1 MNLRTITLTDAD
13 KLIDDLNLDDR
24 VELKKTELEKLRQ
37 RIKDDSSFLKRPG
50 NLPDINLNIVE
61 DLLTECIRK
70 FGSKKNHDIWE
81 MENWLSARL
90 HNVLRLTRRE
100 ASINEI
106 WYFLGLYFYN
116 FILWRANYANRKTD
130 SLNNVLLGLPASKI
144 SRQIFSR
151 CWWMAEVTRIGKN
164 YSRSPILNGDYVSQL
179 LDVNMFKIQIFSCY
193 LGEFIRSKKISQ
205 QFRQKFRTFMY
216 LSRELIVA
224 QPMTGL
230 VQEKIDLSKYES
242 WLEKPLKK
250 DHITKT
256 KEFYSKGPDD
266 FSHDSD
272 AKEIINKW
280 FEKVWDIS
288 DRYYEIIEEVIK
300 HLIEKNNEIN
310 IDEVIA
316 KITDEE
322 QPLLPR
328 SEQQDIKYK
337 FKEITER

>member
-13 KLIDDLNLDDR
+13 KLIDDFDLENK
-24 VELKKTELEKLRQ
+24 VELKKAELEKLRG
-37 RIKDDSSFLKRPG
+37 RLKDESSHLKRPG
-50 NLPDINLNIVE
+50 NLPEINLDIIE
-61 DLLTECIRK
+61 DLLNVCIKK
-70 FGSKKNHDIWE
+70 FNSKKDDDIWE

-90 HNVLRLTRRE
+90 HNILRLTRNE
-100 ASINEI
+100 ASVNEI

-116 FILWRANYANRKTD
+116 FILWRAEFANRKTD

-151 CWWMAEVTRIGKN
+151 CWWMAEVTRIGKE
-164 YSRSPILNGDYVSQL
+164 YSKSPILNGDYVSQL
-179 LDVNMFKIQIFSCY
+179 LDVNMFKMQIFSCY
-193 LGEFIRSKKISQ
+193 LGEFIRSKNMSR

-224 QPMTGL
+224 QPMTSL

-242 WLEKPLKK
+242 WLEKSLKK
-250 DHITKT
+250 DYISKT

-266 FSHDSD
+266 FSFDSD
-272 AKEIINKW
+272 AKEIINEW

-300 HLIEKNNEIN
+300 QLIEKNNGID

-316 KITDEE
+316 KITDEKH
-322 QPLLPR
+322 PLLPR
-328 SEQQDIKYK
+328 SEQEDIKYK
-337 FKEITER
+337 FKAIAKI

>member
-1 MNLRTITLTDAD
+1 
-13 KLIDDLNLDDR
+13 
-24 VELKKTELEKLRQ
+24 
-37 RIKDDSSFLKRPG
+37 
-50 NLPDINLNIVE
+50 
-61 DLLTECIRK
+61 
-70 FGSKKNHDIWE
+70 
-81 MENWLSARL
+81 
-90 HNVLRLTRRE
+90 
-100 ASINEI
+100 
-106 WYFLGLYFYN
+106 
-116 FILWRANYANRKTD
+116 
-130 SLNNVLLGLPASKI
+130 
-144 SRQIFSR
+144 
-151 CWWMAEVTRIGKN
+151 
-164 YSRSPILNGDYVSQL
+164 
-179 LDVNMFKIQIFSCY
+179 
-193 LGEFIRSKKISQ
+193 
-205 QFRQKFRTFMY
+205 MY

-328 SEQQDIKYK
+328 SEQEDIKYK